1 MSQEM
6 MEALNEQHMAPF
18 SLLRLFTFGSPPLK
32 ASTSRQIQ
40 PESVRRQIRCKRN
53 NEMVVLWELILM
65 RLIGVRG
72 IEGGLEVNNTICKL
86 DSVFV
91 DSVTLRNTLSIFR
104 AVHRMR
110 LAYSKQ
116 CFVGFVGPQNAGK
129 STLLNKL
136 FDKRAAAGVRTH
148 TEEPTR
154 YDVAEHVVA
163 MDFPGLDSLEDH
175 RSRFEEFGPMNNLF
189 IYVVP
194 YNGSPSES
202 LVENV
207 RTAYKMEK
215 QAGNAARTL
224 FCITMCGM
232 DHFKNESFDDD
243 YKTDFVGK
251 IRKELEKPEVEK
263 DRTLQ
268 KLLTKITDTSL
279 SDWYNQIKE
288 KEMELKAYILDNL
301 KEEDFMFT
309 DQLSPDPSRGIKGP
323 KEVKERIKSYL
334 AEMQICSK
342 EKLADLF

>member
-1 MSQEM
+1 MV
-6 MEALNEQHMAPF
+6 ALCH
-18 SLLRLFTFGSPPLK
+18 SLL
-32 ASTSRQIQ
+32 
-40 PESVRRQIRCKRN
+40 
-53 NEMVVLWELILM
+53 
-65 RLIGVRG
+65 
-72 IEGGLEVNNTICKL
+72 
-86 DSVFV
+86 
-91 DSVTLRNTLSIFR
+91 
-104 AVHRMR
+104 
-110 LAYSKQ
+110 
-116 CFVGFVGPQNAGK
+116 
-129 STLLNKL
+129 
-136 FDKRAAAGVRTH
+136 
-148 TEEPTR
+148 
-154 YDVAEHVVA
+154 
-163 MDFPGLDSLEDH
+163 
-175 RSRFEEFGPMNNLF
+175 
-189 IYVVP
+189 
-194 YNGSPSES
+194 
-202 LVENV
+202 
-207 RTAYKMEK
+207 K
-215 QAGNAARTL
+215 QAGNAVRTL

-342 EKLADLF
+342 EKLVDLF